1 VERAEKAEFVGMLN
15 DVFATSGVVVV
26 AQNAGLNVAELTS
39 LRRRMR
45 DAGGKVKVVK
55 NRLAKLG
62 LRGTKAESIAD
73 LFKGPTLIAYSS
85 DPVAAPKVA
94 TDFAKANEKLVI
106 LGGAMGSTALK
117 PDGVKAL
124 AALPSLDQLRAKIVG
139 MIQTPATRVVQV
151 ISAPASQL
159 ARVIG
164 AHAEKNKAA

>member
-1 VERAEKAEFVGMLN
+1 MLN
-15 DVFATSGVVVV
+15 DVFVTSGVVVV

-45 DAGGKVKVVK
+45 DAGAKVKVVK
-55 NRLAKLG
+55 NRLAKLA
-62 LRGTKAESIAD
+62 LRDTKAESIAD

-124 AALPSLDQLRAKIVG
+124 ASLPSLDQLRAKIVG

-159 ARVIG
+159 ARVIS